1 MKKKKKYVHA
11 GSYVGELEVKIIHDD
26 HPWAPYLTIEDAKK
40 LDFVKSALK
49 KENLADASKFGRIYK
64 LKPVTL

>member
-11 GSYVGELEVKIIHDD
+11 GNYVGEVEVEITHDD

-40 LDFVKSALK
+40 LDDVKSALK
-49 KENLADASKFGRIYK
+49 NENLAEASKFGRIYE
-64 LKPVTL
+64 LKPVTS